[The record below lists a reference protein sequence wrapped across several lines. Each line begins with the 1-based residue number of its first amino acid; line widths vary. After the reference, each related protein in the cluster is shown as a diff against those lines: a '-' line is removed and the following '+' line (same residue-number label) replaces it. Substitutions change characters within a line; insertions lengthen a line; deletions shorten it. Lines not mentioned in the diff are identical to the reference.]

1 MQVKQEEIIE
11 EGGTPE
17 TLCSLH
23 RQLHKSV
30 LELALGCF
38 TQNPHNLTMKN
49 KYLKY

>member
-11 EGGTPE
+11 EGGTSE

-23 RQLHKSV
+23 RLLHKNV

-38 TQNPHNLTMKN
+38 TESLGNLTMKN